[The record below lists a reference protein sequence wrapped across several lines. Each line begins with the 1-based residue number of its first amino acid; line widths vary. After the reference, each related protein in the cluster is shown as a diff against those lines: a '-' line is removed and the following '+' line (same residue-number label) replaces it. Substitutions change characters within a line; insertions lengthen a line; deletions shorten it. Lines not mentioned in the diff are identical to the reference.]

1 MDLTFSF
8 TSICTPYNNS
18 SMGSFVLLFYILVF
32 DRFMHLLLTQVVS
45 VVLENYGDVKED
57 SQNENAMRLYSWRM
71 VVNDRGEVNVPV

>member
-8 TSICTPYNNS
+8 TSICTPYSNS

-45 VVLENYGDVKED
+45 VVLENYGDVKQD
-57 SQNENAMRLYSWRM
+57 SQNENAMRLYSWRV

>member
-1 MDLTFSF
+1 
-8 TSICTPYNNS
+8 
-18 SMGSFVLLFYILVF
+18 
-32 DRFMHLLLTQVVS
+32 MHLLLTQ